1 MRILAPTLVIDVGAT
16 SAAAVVVTDAGAWLL
31 PDPTSGASR
40 WPGAI
45 HSESQRGSAGATDL
59 FAMIRGQ
66 AARSYGP
73 INRAVVTVPAST
85 PAVDPRRVHLVAAA
99 EAAGFTAVELLVAA
113 AGAVWAP
120 GSPLGVGDVALVYDL
135 GTTFEAAVIR
145 VGDDLPEI
153 IGHAS
158 IVDFSEED
166 PALEAN
172 RSPAAIELTVA
183 CCRDLLAQPALAQQ
197 QVDWVLP
204 VGVGAR
210 TPGLLASLDR
220 SLGIPVARVDE
231 PELAVVRGAAQW
243 LPRSGPRTVM
253 ARPSPD
259 RMVPLVFTIPGGSA
273 QLLRWLVEPG
283 QAYEVGAAVARV
295 RLGSGAVWDLT
306 ARTRGIVDEVLVDG
320 GRPISTGVWLA
331 LVRPR

>member
-1 MRILAPTLVIDVGAT
+1 VRTLAPTLVIDVGAT
-16 SAAAVVVTDAGAWLL
+16 SAAAVVVTDGGAWLL
-31 PDPTSGASR
+31 PDPASGETR
-40 WPGAI
+40 WPGGI
-45 HSESQRGSAGATDL
+45 HSPSPHSSAAATDL

-66 AARSYGP
+66 AVRSHGP

-85 PAVDPRRVHLVAAA
+85 PVVDPRRAHLVTAA

-135 GTTFEAAVIR
+135 GATFEAAVIR

-158 IVDFSEED
+158 IVDLPEED
-166 PALEAN
+166 PALDAN
-172 RSPAAIELTVA
+172 RSPAAIEVTMA
-183 CCRDLLAQPALAQQ
+183 CCRDLLVRVSLGQQ
-197 QVDWVLP
+197 QVHWVLP
-204 VGVGAR
+204 VGLGAL
-210 TPGLLASLDR
+210 TPGLAAALDR
-220 SLGIPVARVDE
+220 GLGIPVALVDE

-283 QAYEVGAAVARV
+283 QAYEIGSAVARV

-306 ARTRGIVDEVLVDG
+306 ARTPGIVDEVLVGG
-320 GRPISTGVWLA
+320 GRPVSTGVWLA
-331 LVRPR
+331 LVRPQ